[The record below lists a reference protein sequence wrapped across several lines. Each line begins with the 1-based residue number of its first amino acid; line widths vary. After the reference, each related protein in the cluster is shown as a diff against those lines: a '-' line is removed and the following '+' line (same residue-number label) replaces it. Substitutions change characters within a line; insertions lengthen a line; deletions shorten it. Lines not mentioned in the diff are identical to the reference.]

1 MNIAQPGDT
10 LVMKNGIWHNQNI
23 LFEGNGAEGDSILL
37 RAETPGYVILN
48 GSSRLIIDGSYLK
61 VDGLRISGGYNL
73 SGAIDFEGGSQHC
86 RVTNTQVSEF
96 NPPNPSTRYHWI
108 TLNGSH
114 HRLDHCYIAGMRHS
128 GVSVLVRLRSQPY
141 GFHRIDHNYFAD
153 KPLGDGNGYESLKV
167 SSGDYSDL
175 YGNIVAEYNY
185 FYRCSGEIE
194 IISNKCYNNIYRY
207 NTFEECMGTVT
218 MRQGINCQVEGN
230 YFFGN
235 NVPNTGGIRITH
247 RGHKIFNNYFQD
259 LGGEDQRSAIT
270 LYTGMDHDD
279 YIVGEGGHVRADS
292 ITIAHNTMVNCASG
306 IFSGYLDD
314 DDPIRLP
321 PKDNILANNIIT
333 MDDDAPI
340 YSQHPEYPG
349 INELWEGNILNGS
362 NLGDVPDSGYVEDD
376 PELSMLNGWYQ
387 ISASS
392 PAVDSALGDYP
403 YVIDDIDGIIRG
415 EFKDIGA
422 DEFGS
427 GPRQPLTAN
436 DVGPD
441 WLNNPNLPVA
451 LNLTLTGSG
460 EVYLDPEGG
469 VYSPGT
475 WVTLTAIADSGHT
488 FSGWSG
494 DLVSTN
500 NPDSVLMDED
510 KNISAKFNPPVK
522 YNLILW
528 HTGSGI
534 IELDPAGGSYSP
546 GTSVS
551 ILAIPQDG
559 WIFQEW
565 SGSLVGSQNPDT
577 LIMDENKAVIAT
589 FAQDPTSI
597 GENDQLPLTF
607 KLNQNYPN
615 PFNPITTIQFSLE
628 KKGHTR
634 LIVFDTL
641 GNEIADLINEN
652 LKPGKYQIRYDAS
665 SLASGVYFYKLTS
678 GQSQAI
684 GKMILMK

>member
-1 MNIAQPGDT
+1 
-10 LVMKNGIWHNQNI
+10 
-23 LFEGNGAEGDSILL
+23 
-37 RAETPGYVILN
+37 
-48 GSSRLIIDGSYLK
+48 
-61 VDGLRISGGYNL
+61 
-73 SGAIDFEGGSQHC
+73 
-86 RVTNTQVSEF
+86 
-96 NPPNPSTRYHWI
+96 
-108 TLNGSH
+108 
-114 HRLDHCYIAGMRHS
+114 
-128 GVSVLVRLRSQPY
+128 
-141 GFHRIDHNYFAD
+141 
-153 KPLGDGNGYESLKV
+153 
-167 SSGDYSDL
+167 
-175 YGNIVAEYNY
+175 
-185 FYRCSGEIE
+185 
-194 IISNKCYNNIYRY
+194 
-207 NTFEECMGTVT
+207 
-218 MRQGINCQVEGN
+218 
-230 YFFGN
+230 
-235 NVPNTGGIRITH
+235 
-247 RGHKIFNNYFQD
+247 
-259 LGGEDQRSAIT
+259 
-270 LYTGMDHDD
+270 
-279 YIVGEGGHVRADS
+279 
-292 ITIAHNTMVNCASG
+292 
-306 IFSGYLDD
+306 
-314 DDPIRLP
+314 
-321 PKDNILANNIIT
+321 
-333 MDDDAPI
+333 
-340 YSQHPEYPG
+340 
-349 INELWEGNILNGS
+349 
-362 NLGDVPDSGYVEDD
+362 
-376 PELSMLNGWYQ
+376 
-387 ISASS
+387 
-392 PAVDSALGDYP
+392 
-403 YVIDDIDGIIRG
+403 
-415 EFKDIGA
+415 
-422 DEFGS
+422 
-427 GPRQPLTAN
+427 
-436 DVGPD
+436 
-441 WLNNPNLPVA
+441 
-451 LNLTLTGSG
+451 LTLTGSG

-528 HTGSGI
+528 YTGSGI